1 MSYSE
6 YAKRVYKR
14 VIGSD
19 CENHKIF
26 RGITEPGKYA
36 YWNLNQQPSQLIIID
51 TNNNSLSYVDEEY
64 QQMLL
69 DFHFRPLDE

>member
-6 YAKRVYKR
+6 YAKRLYKR
-14 VIGSD
+14 IVGSD
-19 CENHKIF
+19 CECQKIY

-36 YWNLNQQPSQLIIID
+36 YWDLDREPSQLTIID
-51 TNNNSLSYVDEEY
+51 TNNNSVSYIDEAV
-64 QQMLL
+64 QQVLL